1 MFRRTRATDL
11 YRDGVALELV
21 SVILGHAQLETT
33 KIYAI
38 PSLEQLRLAAES
50 VPTPAADE
58 KPLWVGNEIEM
69 ARRCGLR

>member
-1 MFRRTRATDL
+1 
-11 YRDGVALELV
+11 
-21 SVILGHAQLETT
+21 VILGHAQLETT